1 MAGQYENRSLEKI
14 DIIPFLTAILKHW
27 WAILLLGLTIAL
39 LADSAAH
46 LRYRPVYQSQS
57 VFVVSYKS
65 RSNDISRSLSQAQST
80 AKMFSSIIESEAMQ
94 RKVGEELGV
103 EEFPGT
109 AKASVLESTNLMT
122 LTVRSNE
129 PMMAYRTIRC
139 IMDNY
144 NTVTDYIMENVLLEV
159 LQEPSIPKG
168 PVSSVNDRSIMTR
181 FFVLGIAAGV
191 LLFGMMNILN
201 DTVKQESDISDKI
214 AARHL
219 GTIYRDKQGKKRVK
233 RADSK
238 RTVSNLLITNPLLG
252 FRFTE
257 STRMTATRVQSQ
269 MDRNEAK
276 VLLITS
282 VGEHEGKST
291 VAANIA
297 VTLAQAGKKVL
308 LIDCDFRK
316 PTQYLYFDI
325 PKEEAVNLPEILR
338 KHRDFSNLIRASKV
352 EGLYLIVNKTPSFN
366 VDEYLNNGVYEYILD
381 FSRQQMDYVIV
392 DSSPMAL
399 VSETVDLAQMC
410 DASLLVIRQDTVLA
424 RDINDSIDILNATN
438 GKVIG
443 CVLNDASGIRAGSTD
458 KYGYGGHYGYGY
470 GNYGGHYGK

>member
-1 MAGQYENRSLEKI
+1 MAGQYDNKSLEKI
-14 DIIPFLTAILKHW
+14 DIIPFLTAILRHW
-27 WAILLLGLTIAL
+27 WAILLLGLAVAL
-39 LADSAAH
+39 LGDSIAH
-46 LRYRPVYQSQS
+46 FRYKPVYESQS

-80 AKMFSSIIESEAMQ
+80 AKVFSSIIESDAMK
-94 RKVGEELGV
+94 RKVSEELRV
-103 EEFPGT
+103 ESVPAT
-109 AKASVLESTNLMT
+109 ATASVLESTNLMT
-122 LTVRSNE
+122 LTVRASE
-129 PMMAYRTIRC
+129 PMTAYKTIRC

-144 NTVTDYIMENVLLEV
+144 NKVTDYVMESVLLEV

-168 PVSSVNDRSIMTR
+168 PVSTVNDRRILVR
-181 FFVLGIAAGV
+181 YFILGIAAGV
-191 LLFGMMNILN
+191 LLFGMMNFLN
-201 DTVKQESDISDKI
+201 DTVKKESDISDKI

-233 RADSK
+233 RKDSK
-238 RTVSNLLITNPLLG
+238 RTVSSLLITNPLLS

-269 MDRNEAK
+269 LDRNEAK
-276 VLLITS
+276 VLMVTS

-316 PTQYLYFDI
+316 PTQYLYFDV

-338 KHRDFSNLIRASKV
+338 KHRDFTNLIHASKI
-352 EGLYLIVNKTPSFN
+352 ENLYLIVNKAASFN
-366 VDEYLNNGVYEYILD
+366 VDEYLNNGVYEYILN

-392 DSSPMAL
+392 DTSPMAL
-399 VSETVDLAQMC
+399 VSETVDIAQLC

-424 RDINDSIDILNATN
+424 RDINDSIDVLNGTN

-443 CVLNDASGIRAGSTD
+443 CVLNDASGLRAGSTD
-458 KYGYGGHYGYGY
+458 KYGYGGYGGYGY

>member
-14 DIIPFLTAILKHW
+14 DIIPFLTAVLKHW
-27 WAILLLGLTIAL
+27 WAILLLGLSFAL
-39 LADSAAH
+39 LADSLAH

-57 VFVVSYKS
+57 VLVVSYKS
-65 RSNDISRSLSQAQST
+65 RSNDISRSLSNAQST
-80 AKMFSSIIESEAMQ
+80 TKMFSSIIQSEAMQ
-94 RKVGEELGV
+94 RKVMEELGV
-103 EEFPGT
+103 DQFPGT
-109 AKASVLESTNLMT
+109 ATAEVLESTNLMT
-122 LTVRSNE
+122 LTVRASE
-129 PMMAYRTIRC
+129 PMTAYRSIRC

-144 NTVTDYIMENVLLEV
+144 NKVTDYIMDSVLLEV
-159 LQEPSIPKG
+159 LEEPAIPQS
-168 PVSSVNDRSIMTR
+168 PVSTVQDRKVMIR
-181 FFVLGIAAGV
+181 FFLIGIAAGIV
-191 LLFGMMNILN
+191 LFGMMNILN
-201 DTVKQESDISDKI
+201 DTVKKESDISEKI
-214 AARHL
+214 ATRHL

-233 RADSK
+233 REDSK

-269 MDRNEAK
+269 MDRNDVK
-276 VLLITS
+276 VLMVTS

-297 VTLAQAGKKVL
+297 VTLAQTGKKVL

-338 KHRDFSNLIRASKV
+338 KHRNFDGLIRASKV
-352 EGLYLIVNKTPSFN
+352 ENLYLIVNKVASFN
-366 VDEYLNNGVYEYILD
+366 VDEYLNNGVYEYILE

-410 DASLLVIRQDTVLA
+410 DATLLVIRQDTVLA
-424 RDINDSIDILNATN
+424 RDINDSIDVLNATN
-438 GKVIG
+438 GRVIG

>member
-1 MAGQYENRSLEKI
+1 MASQYDNRSLEKI
-14 DIIPFLTAILKHW
+14 DIIPFVTAIMRHW
-27 WAILLLGLTIAL
+27 WAILLLGLTVAL
-39 LADSAAH
+39 LADSFAH
-46 LRYRPVYQSQS
+46 LRYKPVYQSQS

-65 RSNDISRSLSQAQST
+65 RSNDISRALSHAQST
-80 AKMFSSIIESEAMQ
+80 TKMFSSIIQSEAMQ
-94 RKVGEELGV
+94 RKVEEELGV

-109 AKASVLESTNLMT
+109 ATAKVLENTNLMT
-122 LTVRSNE
+122 LTVRSST
-129 PMMAYRTIRC
+129 PMMAYRTLRS

-144 NTVTDYIMENVLLEV
+144 SSVTDYVMESVLLEV
-159 LQEPSIPKG
+159 LEEPSIPKG
-168 PVSSVNDRSIMTR
+168 PVSSVNDRSIMIK
-181 FFVLGIAAGV
+181 FFLLGIAAGV
-191 LLFGMMNILN
+191 VVFGMMNILN
-201 DTVKQESDISDKI
+201 DTVKKESDIAEKI

-233 RADSK
+233 RKDSK
-238 RTVSNLLITNPLLG
+238 RTVSNLLITNPMLS

-269 MDRNEAK
+269 MDRRGMK
-276 VLLITS
+276 VLMVTS

-325 PKEEAVNLPEILR
+325 PKEDAVNLPEILR
-338 KHRDFSNLIRASKV
+338 KHRDFSNLIQASKI
-352 EGLYLIVNKTPSFN
+352 ENLYLIVNKAASFN
-366 VDEYLNNGVYEYILD
+366 VDEYLNNGVFEYILD

-399 VSETVDLAQMC
+399 VSETVDIAQLC
-410 DASLLVIRQDTVLA
+410 DATLLVIRQDTVLA
-424 RDINDSIDILNATN
+424 RDINDSIDVLNATN

-458 KYGYGGHYGYGY
+458 NYGYGGHYGYGY